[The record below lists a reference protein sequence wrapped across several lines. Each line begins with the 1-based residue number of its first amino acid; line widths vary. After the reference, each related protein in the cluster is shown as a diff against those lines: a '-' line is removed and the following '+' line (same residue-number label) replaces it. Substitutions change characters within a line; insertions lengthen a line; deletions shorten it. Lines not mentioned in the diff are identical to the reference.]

1 MTPDTKTNTKP
12 KRLNTS
18 PQGSTQPESDQ
29 WFPGTWKRHYDYDYI
44 QCVGVEDP
52 KLSSRIGTWL
62 YRPQ

>member
-1 MTPDTKTNTKP
+1 MNSVTTTNSLPKP

-29 WFPGTWKRHYDYDYI
+29 WFPGTWKRQYDYI

-52 KLSSRIGTWL
+52 KLSSHIDTLL